1 MVVVLVEGVVVLLL
15 LLFRSSALAA
25 GWWYFV
31 SVCGMV
37 VSVDAFGCSV
47 VDGVCNVDCGVVVM
61 CVGRSVYAEIGGGV
75 LGVDIWAGVGVGG
88 GGVVYGG
95 CSVWNGFGVVVGG
108 FGGGVVVFGLHS
120 LLPSGFPVQFGQ
132 TIFQV

>member
-47 VDGVCNVDCGVVVM
+47 VDGVCNVDCGVVVV
-61 CVGRSVYAEIGGGV
+61 CVGRSVYAGIGGGV
-75 LGVDIWAGVGVGG
+75 LGVDIWAGVVVGG

-95 CSVWNGFGVVVGG
+95 CSVFGGFGVVVGG
-108 FGGGVVVFGLHS
+108 FGCGVVVFGLHS
-120 LLPSGFPVQFGQ
+120 LLPSGVPAQFGQ
-132 TIFQV
+132 MNFPV